1 MKVRPACVA
10 VAATQAAAGAA
21 TLYLLALLAA
31 SVRRGGHDSDRAPGE
46 LPLRIAVIV
55 PAHNE
60 EDGIA
65 SAVRS
70 LLVQRYDASRCEV
83 VVVADNCSDATAEL
97 AATTGATVW
106 ERHEPQVRGKG
117 QALAWALER
126 LWALRPEVEAV
137 AIVDADCVASPNLL
151 EAMDRALRSGV
162 RAVQTRYVVS
172 NPDASSTA
180 ALRYAGFALMHVVRP
195 RGKQRLG
202 LSCGLFGTGMAFR
215 AQLLREQPWTAFSVT
230 EDVEYHLRLVA
241 AGETVGFV
249 DDAYVASPMPTTAE
263 NAREQQLR
271 WETGNAGLVGKATL
285 LLAHGV
291 ERRDWRRVATAL
303 DYLVPAQSLLAAGT
317 VLAGA
322 SGLVM
327 RSRRIALAG
336 MLTAAGQA
344 LYVVGGLASVRTPRS
359 VWMALLHAPELVA
372 AKLIQSTR
380 IATGRGADRWV
391 RTARG

>member
-1 MKVRPACVA
+1 MRIALV
-10 VAATQAAAGAA
+10 ATQAATGAA
-21 TLYLLALLAA
+21 TAYLLGLLAA
-31 SVRRGGHDSDRAPGE
+31 GARRGDDSARDPQGV
-46 LPLRIAVIV
+46 PLRIAVLV

-60 EDGIA
+60 EGAITA
-65 SAVRS
+65 AVRA
-70 LLVQRYDASRCEV
+70 LLVQRYDTSRREV
-83 VVVADNCSDATAEL
+83 VVIADNCSDATAQ
-97 AATTGATVW
+97 AAAAAGAAVW
-106 ERHEPQVRGKG
+106 ERDEPESAGKG

-126 LWALRPEVEAV
+126 LWADRPEIEAV
-137 AIVDADCVASPNLL
+137 AMVDADCIASPNLL
-151 EAMDRALRSGV
+151 EAMDRALQAGM

-172 NPDASSTA
+172 NPDASPTA
-180 ALRYAGFALMHVVRP
+180 ALRCAGFALMHIVRP

-215 AQLLREQPWTAFSVT
+215 AELLREQRWSAFSVT

-263 NAREQQLR
+263 NAQEQQLR
-271 WETGNAGLVGKATL
+271 WETGNARLIREATL
-285 LLAHGV
+285 LLVHGV

-317 VLAGA
+317 ALAGV
-322 SGLVM
+322 SGLVLG
-327 RSRRIALAG
+327 SRRIALAG

-344 LYVVGGLASVRTPRS
+344 LYVVGGLMSVRAPRS

-372 AKLIQSTR
+372 AKLVQSAR